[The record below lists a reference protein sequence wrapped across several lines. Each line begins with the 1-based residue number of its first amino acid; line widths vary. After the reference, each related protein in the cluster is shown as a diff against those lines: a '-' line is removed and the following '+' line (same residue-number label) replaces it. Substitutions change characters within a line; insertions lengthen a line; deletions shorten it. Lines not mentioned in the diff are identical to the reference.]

1 MTADLTDRVVL
12 VTGAAGRLGR
22 VVVQRLAAAGAR
34 VAALDLGAPDDLP
47 IGARGFAADATDE
60 GSVAE
65 AFTAVA
71 RDLGAPWAL
80 VHTVG
85 TWDGGPL
92 AETDLAAWRRVMDLN
107 LTSAFVCVR
116 EAVRRMEAGRVVCV
130 ASRQGADRAPAQQ
143 AAYAASKA
151 GVVRLV
157 EATAAEHPGIGAT
170 AVAPSMILFGGEE
183 PGTAGVA
190 AEAVADLCV
199 YLCGAGGAVHAGSTL
214 RAYGDG

>member
-22 VVVQRLAAAGAR
+22 VVVQRLAAAGGR
-34 VAALDLGAPDDLP
+34 VAALDIEAPDGLP
-47 IGARGFAADATDE
+47 IGARGWAADATDE

-65 AFTAVA
+65 AFDAVA
-71 RDLGAPWAL
+71 QDLGAPWAL

-92 AETDLAAWRRVMDLN
+92 AQTGLAAWRRVMDLN

-130 ASRQGADRAPAQQ
+130 ASRQGADRAPTQQ

-151 GVVRLV
+151 GVIRLV
-157 EATAAEHPGIGAT
+157 EATAAEHPAIAAT
-170 AVAPSMILFGGEE
+170 AVAPSTILFGGEE
-183 PGTAGVA
+183 PGTAGVT
-190 AEAVADLCV
+190 AESVADLCV
-199 YLCGAGGAVHAGSTL
+199 YLCGAGGVVHAGSTL